1 VHKIK
6 KIISVYKQVVF
17 AINKLEK
24 LNHDRPSLIY
34 PLDINELIDDI
45 STPDLLMK
53 LLDKGFLLANE
64 NKKLSYEKC
73 TMILFRFERGLFA
86 VESTF
91 DDVINLC
98 CQVSSN
104 VTLLYNDYE
113 KNLNPHAAKK
123 AVFKKE
129 VVTQVYQDII
139 KALRTIELQVL
150 NKSLIDADS
159 MLQAVKKV
167 EPDINLLFEGIA
179 IVKGQKKFTYYDI
192 VLIMTRFHCGLT
204 RLLYVIRD
212 IQDAIDTLDRAIEK
226 EQELVES
233 QENNNLIG
241 AKK

>member
-45 STPDLLMK
+45 LVPDRLMSLLNE
-53 LLDKGFLLANE
+53 GFLLV
-64 NKKLSYEKC
+64 KKTKTFSYEKYA
-73 TMILFRFERGLFA
+73 TTLFRFERGLFA
-86 VESTF
+86 VYSTV

-123 AVFKKE
+123 AVFKDE
-129 VVTQVYQDII
+129 AVTQIYRDII
-139 KALRTIELQVL
+139 KALRSIELQVL
-150 NKSLIDADS
+150 NKSLIDADF
-159 MLQAVKKV
+159 MLQTIEKV
-167 EPDINLLFEGIA
+167 EPDINLLLEGIA
-179 IVKGQKKFTYYDI
+179 IVKTQRKFSYYDI
-192 VLIMTRFHCGLT
+192 VLIMTRFHCGLI
-204 RLLYVIRD
+204 RLLYIIRD
-212 IQDAIDTLDRAIEK
+212 LQDAIDTLNEAIEV
-226 EQELVES
+226 EQK
-233 QENNNLIG
+233 LII
-241 AKK
+241 A